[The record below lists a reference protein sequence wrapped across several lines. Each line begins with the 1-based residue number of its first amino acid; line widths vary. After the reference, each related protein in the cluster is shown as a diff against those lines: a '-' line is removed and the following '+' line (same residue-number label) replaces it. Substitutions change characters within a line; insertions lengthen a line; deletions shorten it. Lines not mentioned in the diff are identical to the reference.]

1 MKRDTVNYTLV
12 GAVVA
17 VALVVL
23 LVGLALIT
31 GRSGPLVGCLL
42 LLPVPRRG
50 IAVAEAE
57 VQVRETEVPE
67 VLCELIDMPPHQVD
81 GFRAIGLDGE
91 RQRTILSGE
100 RHPYPSEFLRRQRQF
115 DGPVGKRRNGFR
127 ETLAETGRKG
137 R

>member
-1 MKRDTVNYTLV
+1 
-12 GAVVA
+12 
-17 VALVVL
+17 
-23 LVGLALIT
+23 
-31 GRSGPLVGCLL
+31 
-42 LLPVPRRG
+42 
-50 IAVAEAE
+50 VAEAE